1 MWVKLDVRKHTGEIS
16 ILHIK
21 VGRYCLLVSY
31 IMLVFGGDLVVKLDI
46 RNMWGRLIWNGNIAC
61 NIAVL

>member
-1 MWVKLDVRKHTGEIS
+1 MWVKLDFRKHTGKIS
-16 ILHIK
+16 IPYIK

-31 IMLVFGGDLVVKLDI
+31 IVLVFGGDLVVKLDI
-46 RNMWGRLIWNGNIAC
+46 GNMWGKLERNGNIAS